1 MKRTMYTKNTLWGV
15 PVLFCLMGLFHLA
28 SAQPGYAQN
37 PTINENNLSNEVTIK
52 GLVITADTNEPL
64 SGVTIRVDSHSRS
77 AATDLNGRFTLQI
90 RTESDEIRIRF
101 THIGFRQVSQTFSI
115 TELEHDLHI
124 IMSPDMEILSPVTVL
139 SHRSMRSPTMALATE
154 NSALLPI
161 DSGAFLR
168 DAGNASG
175 IRRGGFGIDPVIR
188 GLSGSRLNVRVDG
201 MTTTAAACPNRMD
214 PPTSHVRLTDIERIE
229 IHRGPHALQYGPA
242 FGGTV
247 NFVSHKPELMAQTS
261 LNGDFRAGLES
272 NTGHRKTDLR
282 LQGGNLNWD
291 LLINGGISST
301 DDYKGGNEISIP
313 AGFESMDYGFEF
325 GTRLSQ
331 NHRFSVGWSQSFVR
345 NADFPSLG
353 MDMAVDD
360 TYKLKTSYEWKV
372 DEAGRV
378 ESIALNGYW
387 SLVDHEMNN
396 HNRDSFSM
404 RDAVALAETNSYGL
418 HLKTGGLLT
427 SGRWSMSA
435 GFDHQDVTGT
445 RFVEFKM
452 GPRMGERMAYN
463 LWQDAT
469 ITNAGFYAGNER
481 YLGNWTL
488 SMGIRADLNMADAKD
503 PAPRF
508 QQMDLSS
515 QHFNLSFSGGL
526 TRVLSE
532 NSTMGLFL
540 GRGTRSPDITER
552 YINYLT
558 IGRDGFEYAGNPGLK
573 PETNHQ
579 ADLVFQSRQDR
590 FRFETTL
597 FLSYIT
603 SYISGVL
610 DEQATPVGM
619 DAPGVRFFENR
630 GNTLFPGFEVDL
642 SYEFIQNLYAA
653 ISASYTKAEY
663 REDKTAVAEIPP
675 LEASVS
681 LGGSLFSG
689 KLAHELNLR
698 RVFTQNRF
706 DETFGEN
713 RTPGFML
720 VDLNLSAQLLDGV
733 SLAGGVRN
741 LLNESY
747 YEHLNRR
754 FNPGVVSASEYLL
767 EPGRR
772 FFIELSVRF

>member
-1 MKRTMYTKNTLWGV
+1 MYTKYNFWGV
-15 PVLFCLMGLFHLA
+15 TVLLCLMGILHLA
-28 SAQPGYAQN
+28 TAQPGYAHFK
-37 PTINENNLSNEVTIK
+37 TINETAQIQDITIR
-52 GLVITADTNEPL
+52 GQVITADTNEPL
-64 SGVTIRVDSHSRS
+64 SGVTIRVEPHSIS
-77 AATDLNGRFTLQI
+77 TATDIDGRFSLQI
-90 RTESDEIRIRF
+90 TTDSENVRIRF
-101 THIGFRQVSQTFSI
+101 THIGFRPIVQTYHI
-115 TELEHDLHI
+115 DKLQEDLHI
-124 IMSPDMEILSPVTVL
+124 MLSPEMETLSPVTVL
-139 SHRSMRSPTMALATE
+139 AYRSMRSPTMALATE

-247 NFVSHKPELMAQTS
+247 NFVSHKPELMAQTT

-282 LQGGNLNWD
+282 LQAGNLKWD
-291 LLINGGISST
+291 VLINGGLSST
-301 DDYKGGNEISIP
+301 DDYKGGNGSVIP
-313 AGFESMDYGFEF
+313 AGFESTDYGLELGSTF
-325 GTRLSQ
+325 SQ
-331 NHRFSVGWSQSFVR
+331 NHRFSAGWSQSFVR

-360 TYKLKTSYEWKV
+360 TYKLKTSYEWTPIES
-372 DEAGRV
+372 DLV
-378 ESIALNGYW
+378 ESIHLNGYW

-396 HNRDSFSM
+396 HKRDSFSM
-404 RDAVALAETNSYGL
+404 RDAVALAETNSYGV
-418 HLKTGGLLT
+418 HLKTGGLLQ
-427 SGRWSMSA
+427 SGRWSLTT
-435 GFDHQDVTGT
+435 GVDRQDVTGT

-452 GPRMGERMAYN
+452 GPRMGESITYN

-469 ITNAGFYAGNER
+469 ITNAGVYAGNER
-481 YLGNWTL
+481 YFGNWTL
-488 SMGIRADLNMADAKD
+488 SLGARADLNMADAKD

-508 QQMDLSS
+508 QQMDTSS
-515 QHFNLSFSGGL
+515 KHFNLSFSGGL
-526 TRVLSE
+526 TRVLSD
-532 NSTMGLFL
+532 NSTIGLFV

-579 ADLVFQSRQDR
+579 ADLVIQSRQDR
-590 FRFETTL
+590 FQFETTL
-597 FLSYIT
+597 FLSYMT

-610 DEQATPVGM
+610 DEEASPMGM
-619 DAPGVRFFENR
+619 GVPGVRFFENR
-630 GNTLFPGFEVDL
+630 GNALFSGFEADL
-642 SYEFIQNLYAA
+642 SYDIMQYFYAA
-653 ISASYTKAEY
+653 VSASYTKAEY
-663 REDKTAVAEIPP
+663 RDDQTPVAEIPP
-675 LEASVS
+675 LEASLS
-681 LGGSLFSG
+681 LGGSLLSG
-689 KLAHELNLR
+689 KMIHELSLR

-706 DETFGEN
+706 DEAFGED
-713 RTPGFML
+713 RSPGFVL
-720 VDLNLSAQLLDGV
+720 VDMSLSAQLMEGI

-772 FFIELSVRF
+772 FFMELSVRF